1 MGIRRMG
8 MDATANARWKVD
20 ILAQWVWGKS
30 QLVKSLLSFKVR
42 RVKND

>member
-8 MDATANARWKVD
+8 MDAVVNVGWKVG
-20 ILAQWVWGKS
+20 ILAQWVWEKS
-30 QLVKSLLSFKVR
+30 QLVKSLLNLQVR